1 MFRVRLISDYFGVD
15 EGGPIH
21 ATQEEALR
29 AARVMLSIHS
39 YPVRAE
45 IREFVDDRF
54 VLTRVVGVLERSK

>member
-29 AARVMLSIHS
+29 AARLMLSIHS

>member
-21 ATQEEALR
+21 ATQEDALR
-29 AARVMLSIHS
+29 AAQVMLRIHS

-45 IREFVDDRF
+45 IRQFVDDRF
-54 VLTRVVGVLERSK
+54 RLTRLIGVLEQSK

>member
-21 ATQEEALR
+21 ATQEDALR
-29 AARVMLSIHS
+29 AAQVMLCIHS

-45 IREFVDDRF
+45 IRQFVDDRF
-54 VLTRVVGVLERSK
+54 RLTRLIGVLEPSK

>member
-21 ATQEEALR
+21 ATQEDALR
-29 AARVMLSIHS
+29 AAQVMLRIHS

-45 IREFVDDRF
+45 IRQFVDDRF
-54 VLTRVVGVLERSK
+54 RLTRLVGVLEPSQ

>member
-29 AARVMLSIHS
+29 AARLMLSIHS

-54 VLTRVVGVLERSK
+54 VLTRLIGVLERSK

>member
-29 AARVMLSIHS
+29 AARLMLSIHS

-45 IREFVDDRF
+45 IREFVDERF
-54 VLTRVVGVLERSK
+54 RLTRLIGVLEPSK

>member
-29 AARVMLSIHS
+29 AARLMLSIHS

-45 IREFVDDRF
+45 IRQFVDERC
-54 VLTRVVGVLERSK
+54 VYTRVVEVLERSK